1 MAANVGGVDK
11 AIRMILGI
19 ALLAAAFFQVATGTW
34 ALAAYVVG
42 GVALVTG
49 VFGFCP
55 AWAIFGV
62 NTCSAKHAQT
72 TK

>member
-1 MAANVGGVDK
+1 MAANVGGADK
-11 AIRMILGI
+11 VIRIIGGI

-34 ALAAYVVG
+34 AVAAYVVG

-55 AWAIFGV
+55 AWAIFRV
-62 NTCSAKHAQT
+62 NTCKVKQT
-72 TK
+72 ATK